1 MIVRYV
7 LITEPESFL
16 AAPLFLPFFLWS
28 GMVTRLSAMEGNSY
42 RVSRKKIFEHPL
54 EIEEEWIGSRMF
66 AEKVMI
72 MDNFLAAE
80 PKILRRAL
88 DVVRAFLRRFRLTP
102 SSTAVPA
109 HAHIVFYRIF
119 FCYITYV

>member
-1 MIVRYV
+1 MYRISNS
-7 LITEPESFL
+7 TP
-16 AAPLFLPFFLWS
+16 S
-28 GMVTRLSAMEGNSY
+28 GNRRRVDRL
-42 RVSRKKIFEHPL
+42 VKVI
-54 EIEEEWIGSRMF
+54 

-102 SSTAVPA
+102 SSDLMAR
-109 HAHIVFYRIF
+109 HAQIVFYRIF
-119 FCYITYV
+119 FHYIMYM